1 MANYDIFAKVD
12 PKVLSTLGDLVQP
25 VTFCYVIINTNV
37 ITYSTIYKV
46 DVNFVK
52 AILKKVYNS
61 TDNIVAKDRVFFTPK
76 QECSA
81 YKLKDITNKI
91 NAKVAKSYDKATV
104 VMIPNSVLGYNVEG
118 DVNTRYRNT
127 FLKQKLIEKTEDLRV
142 IDYQYLQ
149 NLPVEITNSRNK
161 YIYFDAHACS
171 KFCRRIINND
181 DYNSNLPTTNAYQ
194 LDDYLFPSEESQSFV
209 MSGYFLN
216 LLLYIK
222 QNNVKIIS
230 EENFFNKYSI
240 PSMILNEDVVTTIK
254 QMCKSNTRADV
265 LVGLSLLSNSDYKNK
280 LYYTWKLA
288 NDAHVFSQVYSN
300 RNLKDVR
307 HFLDNSEFQ
316 QLQDM
321 RPFSF
326 WMHIIDNSLN
336 ALNEFKNDEVAMREV
351 KASMQKQ
358 FHDSLP
364 YGLQRAM
371 KEKLASCNFTIE
383 LTPLKGVE

>member
-1 MANYDIFAKVD
+1 MANYDIFAEVD

-25 VTFCYVIINTNV
+25 VTFCEMRNNNYV

-61 TDNIVAKDRVFFTPK
+61 TDNIVAKDKVFFTPK
-76 QECSA
+76 QECTA

-91 NAKVAKSYDKATV
+91 NAKVTKSYDKATV

-118 DVNTRYRNT
+118 DENTKYRYT
-127 FLKQKLIEKTEDLRV
+127 FLRQKLIEKTEDLKV

-149 NLPVEITNSRNK
+149 NLPIEITNSRNK
-161 YIYFDAHACS
+161 YIYFDSHICS
-171 KFCRRIINND
+171 KICREIIKND
-181 DYNSNLPTTNAYQ
+181 NYNSNLPTTNAYQ
-194 LDDYLFPSEESQSFV
+194 LDDYLFPSEKSQSFV

-230 EENFFNKYSI
+230 EENFFNKYST
-240 PSMILNEDVVTTIK
+240 PSMILNQDVVNTIK
-254 QMCKSNTRADV
+254 QMCKSSNKADV

-288 NDAHVFSQVYSN
+288 NDNHVFSQVYSN

-321 RPFSF
+321 RAFSF
-326 WMHIIDNSLN
+326 WMHIIDNSSE
-336 ALNEFKNDEVAMREV
+336 AVDYFKNDEVAMKEV
-351 KASMQKQ
+351 KASMKKQ

-364 YGLQRAM
+364 HGLQRAI

>member
-1 MANYDIFAKVD
+1 MANYDVFAEVD

-25 VTFCYVIINTNV
+25 VTYCYRDSTNYGNLH
-37 ITYSTIYKV
+37 ISTIYRVEDK
-46 DVNFVK
+46 FIK
-52 AILKKVYNS
+52 AILKKIYNS
-61 TDNIVAKDRVFFTPK
+61 TDDIVAKDKVFFTPK

-91 NAKVAKSYDKATV
+91 NAKVTKSYDNATV
-104 VMIPNSVLGYNVEG
+104 IMIPNSVLGY
-118 DVNTRYRNT
+118 DVNGEATCRSVFT
-127 FLKQKLIEKTEDLRV
+127 FLKKQLLLKRDDEHTIN
-142 IDYQYLQ
+142 YQYIK
-149 NLPVEITNSRNK
+149 NLPVEITAK
-161 YIYFDAHACS
+161 KHEYIYFDS
-171 KFCRRIINND
+171 DSRMKICRRILHD
-181 DYNSNLPTTNAYQ
+181 SDLNSELPTHRAYD
-194 LDDYLFPSEESQSFV
+194 LDDYLFPIIKNSTAKYFYV
-209 MSGYFLN
+209 SGYFLN
-216 LLLYIK
+216 LILHIK
-222 QNNVKIIS
+222 QNRVKIIS
-230 EENFFNKYSI
+230 EDNFFNKYST
-240 PSMILNEDVVTTIK
+240 PSMILNQDVVTTIK

-364 YGLQRAM
+364 HGLQRAM
-371 KEKLASCNFTIE
+371 
-383 LTPLKGVE
+383 